1 MDRFIKERKRK
12 NEKLDTIDI
21 LFWLKQILQG
31 IDYLHSNKII
41 HRDLK
46 PSNIFINGKSLVI
59 GDLGIA
65 KTLEDLKRTKTFTCT
80 LLYASPEVLKKEDYS
95 FKTDI
100 W

>member
-1 MDRFIKERKRK
+1 MV
-12 NEKLDTIDI
+12 
-21 LFWLKQILQG
+21 WLRQILQG

-46 PSNIFINGKSLVI
+46 PSNIFINGGSVVI

-65 KTLEDLKRTKTFTCT
+65 KTSEQLSKSVTYSCTFS
-80 LLYASPEVLKKEDYS
+80 YASPEVVNREKYNSL
-95 FKTDI
+95 TDI